1 VVISSNST
9 KSKTI
14 SRFPASKGAL
24 ITMMKN
30 IKPGHRVE
38 GTAVASSKS
47 LHMFLLT
54 VWRYRGATETE
65 LAVLTQGG
73 GTKMRPL
80 FIMLLLPN
88 TRNLQRRMMRILM
101 RILRK

>member
-1 VVISSNST
+1 MVISSNST
-9 KSKTI
+9 KSKT

-30 IKPGHRVE
+30 IKPGYRVE
-38 GTAVASSKS
+38 GTAVSSSKS